1 MGNICFIRKISFE
14 KSDVIMI
21 NYHLSIIICNVANGK
36 YDLDGILFTFLL
48 YLHYTKEHFFY
59 KKKLNAI
66 FCRL

>member
-1 MGNICFIRKISFE
+1 
-14 KSDVIMI
+14 MI